1 MDGVDVE
8 NAITRDRIRAALKR
22 YENKP
27 GDSFENGTVRTV
39 NSDGSYEVLLDGD
52 VQARTCSAYATA
64 GVGDRVLVCIMA
76 NGRCVAIARLEGA
89 EAEFKK
95 PAKIPNLHITST
107 TDASGTA
114 DNDVA
119 LIVGNRSGAHIS
131 MDVNEINAKA
141 SGTTTAQLNLNA
153 DGGTVAVRGVPIYGA
168 KVLYSNSTGTTGTV
182 TLSESA
188 ANFTF
193 LDIIFGNGEG
203 RVSGTTRVYSPN
215 GKTAEISANLI
226 GANGYASLYFA
237 RYTISGTSMTKSLN
251 NTLSASLNG
260 TWSVS
265 TTGELYVLAVLGWK

>member
-8 NAITRDRIRAALKR
+8 NAITRDRIRGALKR

-27 GDSFENGTVRTV
+27 ADRFENGTVRTV

-52 VQARTCSAYATA
+52 VQPRTCSAYATA

-76 NGRCVAIARLEGA
+76 NGRCVAVGRLEGDY
-89 EAEFKK
+89 AEFKK
-95 PAKIPNLHITST
+95 VAKFDRVHITNT
-107 TDASGTA
+107 TDSSGTA
-114 DNDVA
+114 DNNVA

-141 SGTTTAQLNLNA
+141 SGTTPAQLNLNA
-153 DGGTVAVRGVPIYGA
+153 DGGAVAVRGFPIYGMR
-168 KVLYSNSTGTTGTV
+168 VLYSNSTGTTGTV
-182 TLSESA
+182 TLSETA

-193 LDIIFGNGEG
+193 LDIVFGNGDS
-203 RVSGTTRVYSPN
+203 RVSGVTRVYSPN

-237 RYTISGTSMTKSLN
+237 RYTISGTSMAKSLN

-260 TWSVS
+260 TWAVS
-265 TTGELYVLAVLGWK
+265 TSGELYVVAVLGWK